1 MDHLSII
8 LKANGINKNEILKRV
23 NELNDS
29 ENIDQ
34 INNEIHS
41 IFENLKKRYIY
52 EDLFLCVNE
61 DDFKSKAEEE
71 EEEEFDFDLD
81 NDNISS
87 LKPIYILK
95 MLYILHHEK
104 KLIPP
109 FSNETNILLD
119 YFTNKKKIILFDKS
133 KKNLKEIINLF
144 KILIKTLEK
153 SKIDK
158 NVIDSLINEVSNT
171 IQYLKY
177 YEFIYMPFLGPS
189 NSGKSTLINAI
200 IGKDILPTKIGECT
214 KRAIIIGYSYSDE
227 IIIRKAYFKGIKIF
241 QKTFYYFEP
250 DNIIGKG
257 IDQVK
262 ETLNSL
268 NFNSTDK
275 IEDYFYYISTKIK
288 LFDDLGLNDHLK
300 NIIHLIDFPGYET
313 RNICEEKISN
323 VMSICN
329 SFIFVFKSSI
339 IKENERTKIMNKLFT
354 QIKEQKKKTFSEIV
368 KSSLIVFNNEDS
380 INITD
385 KDIEKVTSDIQEIM
399 YGLEKDLI
407 NICFFNAQ
415 YYSNYCSEFNYIFN
429 LKNLFSKEFQNYS
442 NNNNYIYI
450 NPEMCPNKIYK
461 TFYEYFFNLLIE
473 KCKVLGLGKVSMQQ
487 KIDEKITI
495 EIDEIFDDLSK
506 SNKFGDGSKYKD
518 KFIKLLSFIR
528 ENINNLKILKESN
541 IESFKS
547 FFSLQ
552 IYFTYEDIE
561 KNIIGKIDE
570 IISKLDF
577 FLINNLKQNENS
589 LNKMNQIQED
599 LKKNLENS
607 QKQICTIRD
616 TFIAN
621 SKNILKKKEDDIVNH
636 SLSKNYQL
644 IFKEI
649 KVELEHH
656 VKVLFMQIKIFL
668 DNSEKEP
675 FRLYNEIIIEIKKLS
690 DGKESI
696 PELPKFREIISKA
709 FGYKD
714 KNIDDQIY
722 NEINNSLN
730 KIFEVKKGMKEWF
743 CSFFYD
749 NKQIISACEVIID
762 LSINTI
768 NVLLK
773 KIIEQYEKYINDIIT
788 LIQTKTKITLIYRK
802 SNEKHLDNLFNE
814 YKDIKC
820 NINETKIKI
829 KDDLYTNTLINP

>member
-1 MDHLSII
+1 
-8 LKANGINKNEILKRV
+8 
-23 NELNDS
+23 
-29 ENIDQ
+29 
-34 INNEIHS
+34 
-41 IFENLKKRYIY
+41 
-52 EDLFLCVNE
+52 
-61 DDFKSKAEEE
+61 
-71 EEEEFDFDLD
+71 
-81 NDNISS
+81 
-87 LKPIYILK
+87 
-95 MLYILHHEK
+95 
-104 KLIPP
+104 
-109 FSNETNILLD
+109 
-119 YFTNKKKIILFDKS
+119 
-133 KKNLKEIINLF
+133 
-144 KILIKTLEK
+144 
-153 SKIDK
+153 
-158 NVIDSLINEVSNT
+158 
-171 IQYLKY
+171 
-177 YEFIYMPFLGPS
+177 
-189 NSGKSTLINAI
+189 
-200 IGKDILPTKIGECT
+200 
-214 KRAIIIGYSYSDE
+214 
-227 IIIRKAYFKGIKIF
+227 
-241 QKTFYYFEP
+241 
-250 DNIIGKG
+250 
-257 IDQVK
+257 
-262 ETLNSL
+262 
-268 NFNSTDK
+268 
-275 IEDYFYYISTKIK
+275 
-288 LFDDLGLNDHLK
+288 
-300 NIIHLIDFPGYET
+300 
-313 RNICEEKISN
+313 
-323 VMSICN
+323 
-329 SFIFVFKSSI
+329 
-339 IKENERTKIMNKLFT
+339 
-354 QIKEQKKKTFSEIV
+354 
-368 KSSLIVFNNEDS
+368 
-380 INITD
+380 
-385 KDIEKVTSDIQEIM
+385 
-399 YGLEKDLI
+399 
-407 NICFFNAQ
+407 
-415 YYSNYCSEFNYIFN
+415 
-429 LKNLFSKEFQNYS
+429 
-442 NNNNYIYI
+442 
-450 NPEMCPNKIYK
+450 MCPNKIYK